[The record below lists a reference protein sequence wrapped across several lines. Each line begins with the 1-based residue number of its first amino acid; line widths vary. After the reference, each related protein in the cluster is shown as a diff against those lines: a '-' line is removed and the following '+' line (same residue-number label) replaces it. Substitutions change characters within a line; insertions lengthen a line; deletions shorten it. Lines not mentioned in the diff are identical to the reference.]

1 MTAKQT
7 YLRRNLLARIHQHE
21 FTKAAKEQDAWEE
34 FLFSM
39 YKVSSSANLSID
51 ELYNLID
58 VLERGAQPLVKGR
71 RPQTKKEGM
80 TELQQAYILNLWGE
94 RGENSLREFCFKT
107 VGKRPLRLNSLNKK
121 EATKVI
127 LGIEYMLG
135 LKKR

>member
-7 YLRRNLLARIHQHE
+7 YLRRSLLARIHQHE
-21 FTKAAKEQDAWEE
+21 FTKAAKEQSAWEG
-34 FLFSM
+34 FLFNM
-39 YKVSSSANLSID
+39 YQVNSSSKLSID

-58 VLERGAQPLVKGR
+58 VLERGAQPIVKGR

-80 TELQQAYILNLWGE
+80 TDKQLSCILKLWGE
-94 RGENSLREFCFKT
+94 RGENALREFCFRT

-135 LKKR
+135 IKSR

>member
-7 YLRRNLLARIHQHE
+7 YLRRSLLARIHQHA

-58 VLERGAQPLVKGR
+58 VLERGAQPVVKGR
-71 RPQTKKEGM
+71 RPQSKKDGM
-80 TELQQAYILNLWGE
+80 TDKQLSCILKLWGD
-94 RGENSLREFCFKT
+94 RGEDGLREFCHKT
-107 VGKRPLRLNSLNKK
+107 VGKRPLRLNSLNKS

-135 LKKR
+135 IKSR